1 MSKAPMTVQGAEK
14 LRQELEQLKTVQRPQ
29 ISATIAAAREHGDLK
44 ENAEYHAAREQQG
57 FCEGRIAEIES
68 RLADCEI
75 VDITRI
81 PPSGQV
87 VFGATVELHNL
98 DTDEQVSYQIVGEDE
113 ADIPAGKISFASPIA
128 SAILGK
134 AEGDEAIVKAPKG
147 DLNFEILSV
156 KHV

>member
-29 ISATIAAAREHGDLK
+29 ISAAIAAAREHGDLK

-75 VDITRI
+75 VDITQI
-81 PPSGQV
+81 KPDGQV
-87 VFGATVELHNL
+87 RFGATVELHNL
-98 DTDEQVSYQIVGEDE
+98 DSDEQVTYQIVGEDE

-128 SAILGK
+128 HAILGK
-134 AEGDEAIVKAPKG
+134 AEGDDTIVKAPKG

>member
-29 ISATIAAAREHGDLK
+29 ISAAIAAAREHGDLK